1 MVFEPE
7 FLRPDEIEDESFR
20 IIRDELGQ
28 TPFNPKE
35 LSVVV
40 RVVHAT
46 GDVSIA
52 SQMKLHPQ
60 AVQTGISA
68 IRAGKDIFADVSM
81 VAAGI
86 DKTRLSRFGG
96 KVICLISDPDVIKK
110 AKNEGRTRAEVAV
123 EVGIKQNNIGII
135 AIGNAPTALL
145 STIKIM
151 DQGNMDCLVAGV
163 PVGFVNAAESKEL
176 LSSRPYPFITVLGR
190 KGGSPVAAAIVNAL
204 IRLAECRA

>member
-1 MVFEPE
+1 VAFEPE
-7 FLRPDEIEDESFR
+7 FSRPEEIENESFR
-20 IIRDELGQ
+20 IIREELGQ
-28 TPFNPKE
+28 TPFDPEE

-52 SQMKLHPQ
+52 SQMRFHPQ
-60 AVQTGISA
+60 AIRAGIEA
-68 IRAGKDIFADVSM
+68 IRAGKDILADVNM

-86 DKTRLSRFGG
+86 DKARLSRFGG
-96 KVICLISDPDVIKK
+96 KVVCLISDMHIIKK
-110 AKNEGRTRAEVAV
+110 ARDEGRTRADVAI
-123 EVGIKQNNIGII
+123 ETGIGQDNIGII

-145 STIKIM
+145 SAIKSM
-151 DQGNMDCLVAGV
+151 DQNGGGCLIAGA

-176 LSSRPYPFITVLGR
+176 LSSRPYPFITLLGR

-204 IRLAECRA
+204 LRLSECRT